1 LERKILQAS
10 RHGTVAAFA
19 RDHEGLALSGSLEH
33 ASIIGKSKSKSPV
46 RRAPAFRRRATV
58 KCSNGESGILLL
70 QLEQY
75 AGRTDTGIDRIERE
89 QQSPS
94 AKKPKTASSALV
106 P

>member
-1 LERKILQAS
+1 
-10 RHGTVAAFA
+10 VATFA

-70 QLEQY
+70 QLGAVRGSHGHRNGSHQ
-75 AGRTDTGIDRIERE
+75 ARTTI
-89 QQSPS
+89 
-94 AKKPKTASSALV
+94 AFC
-106 P
+106 